1 MSRIVVSQFVSVDG
15 VIEDPVGME
24 TLGRGAWSD
33 SASAGA
39 EGHQFN
45 VDEILETE
53 AMLLGRT
60 TYESYAGAWPSRSDE
75 YADRINAIPKYVV
88 SSTLDDPQWNNTTV
102 LTGDVVD
109 EVRKVTERH
118 TGIMLIHGS
127 AQLVHAL
134 MEHDLV
140 DECRLKVYPVVVG
153 KGKRYFDDPGRAFQM
168 RLTDCRAVG
177 DGVAILVYERARD

>member
-15 VIEDPVGME
+15 VIEDPIGVEG
-24 TLGRGAWSD
+24 LGRGAWSD

-39 EGHQFN
+39 EGHRFN

-88 SSTLDDPQWNNTTV
+88 SSTLDDPQWSNTTV
-102 LTGDVVD
+102 LAGDVVE
-109 EVRKVTERH
+109 EVGNVKERH
-118 TGIMLIHGS
+118 GGNILIHGS
-127 AQLVHAL
+127 AQLVHTL

-153 KGKRYFDDPGRAFQM
+153 KGKRFFGDPGRALDM
-168 RLTDCRAVG
+168 KLAESRAVG
-177 DGVAILVYERARD
+177 EGVVILVYRVARG